1 MELTKEQATKVFQ
14 EAVSQGKTDVA
25 NEMASYIKSF
35 EGPAVDPNVMVE
47 SKAKRQD
54 EMSGLDWLRETA
66 KTGVTEG
73 VAGLSALGQAA
84 VLDPLSKMTGVE
96 LGRSA
101 QTADMGFME
110 SLGTTFQANQNTA
123 QQLLQDYDVF
133 DANKYTEQELRTAD
147 PTGGIATAGVR
158 AASDP
163 TSYIGAP
170 IKAGQLGLRAF
181 ESMLGG
187 AAADVGAQIG
197 GEFSPEA
204 ALAGSVLLGGTATTL
219 TAAPRQ
225 KALSVGAEKA
235 SQLYDKVTEIN
246 AARKVS
252 AKDFEMSYA
261 GRTARNL
268 LKSVAEEAGADNI
281 EQIVKDFDGIKDI
294 VGVEQY
300 PLIVALSENS
310 ALRSKFNE
318 VARRSP
324 ELRAKVRSEMDLLV
338 NAIENKSDE
347 LFGGR
352 NLSIVGTQ
360 VNENLVKEAAK
371 ATQTVYDLDT
381 KLAKVATRIEPTSK
395 EALGNQI
402 KGLIDAKSTAVR
414 KSLGPEYQKVINA
427 ATQAGAALPADGTEA
442 IYRFVVANNMR
453 DIFGKTSEID
463 KKIMGYLKPKTVTK
477 TVAPDPLAIRRTA
490 QEVTEKVYRPIT
502 FDNVDSLKSEINRLQ
517 RTTKDATAQMKL
529 RQLEEIVNTQRQK
542 IPGDFNA
549 QLQAVDKMYY
559 ERMGIPFDN
568 NTIKDLSA
576 KKYAEQVAPVL
587 LRNPSAAK
595 QFISTIGPESYP
607 VLRNTVMSK
616 LYETAVDATGKI
628 KPNVLEANIK
638 KYEEVIDLVPELR
651 ATLDDIV
658 ASNSSELRAY
668 NAAVNQVSE
677 TKQAME
683 AAKVLADNPNLE
695 ITFKGVANNLGNPKE
710 YQKFLKQVQ
719 LLDPKS
725 KELITNRMRREVIA
739 QAVAKD
745 GGAVKYLTDPNNA
758 PVLNSIMGNQ
768 YMKDLEAMGKL
779 SDALA
784 KTDVNKINVFPGKEE
799 LDEVQ
804 QRFGFSFPQFSSV
817 MRDRI
822 ASFNQKVLIL
832 ASKSNSSRMGAEL
845 DKKLMEVFL
854 DPEGLNKLA
863 NIARTA
869 EKQNYSVDVAKHV
882 NDMRR
887 VMSERVVGFNVSAI
901 AREESRRKAEEEKVQ
916 TPIDMSNLG
925 FGG

>member
-35 EGPAVDPNVMVE
+35 DGPTVDPNTMVE
-47 SKAKRQD
+47 SKSRREED
-54 EMSGLDWLRETA
+54 MSGLDWLRETA

-73 VAGLSALGQAA
+73 IAGLSGLAQAS
-84 VLDPLSKMTGVE
+84 VLDPLSKLTGVE

-101 QTADMGFME
+101 QTADMSFME
-110 SLGTTFQANQNTA
+110 SLSSTFQENQDTA
-123 QQLLQDYDVF
+123 QALLQDYGIF
-133 DANKYTEQELRTAD
+133 DANKYTEQELRAAD
-147 PTGGIATAGVR
+147 PTGGLATSGVR
-158 AASDP
+158 AAADF
-163 TSYIGAP
+163 TSYLGAP
-170 IKAGQLGLRAF
+170 LKAGQLGLRAI
-181 ESMLGG
+181 ESVLGG
-187 AAADVGAQIG
+187 AAADIGGRIG

-204 ALAGSVLLGGTATTL
+204 GMAGSLLAGGAVPTL

-225 KALSVGAEKA
+225 KVFTAGSEKA
-235 SQLYDKVTEIN
+235 SQLLSKVDEIKQ
-246 AARKVS
+246 ARKLS
-252 AKDFEMSYA
+252 AEDFEMSYA

-268 LKSVAEEAGADNI
+268 LKSVAEEAGAENI

-324 ELRAKVRSEMDLLV
+324 ELRAKVRSEMETLV
-338 NAIENKSDE
+338 TAIENKSDE

-360 VNENLVKEAAK
+360 VDENLVKEAAK
-371 ATQTVYDLDT
+371 ATQTVYDLDN
-381 KLAKVATRIEPTSK
+381 KLAKTAARIEPTSK
-395 EALGNQI
+395 EALGTQI
-402 KGLIDAKSTAVR
+402 RNLIDAKSTAVR
-414 KSLGPEYQKVINA
+414 KSLGPEYQKVINE
-427 ATQAGAALPADGTEA
+427 ATQAGAVLPADGTEA
-442 IYRFVVANNMR
+442 IYKFVVANNMR

-477 TVAPDPLAIRRTA
+477 TTPPDPLAIRRTA
-490 QEVTEKVYRPIT
+490 QEVTEQVYRPIS
-502 FDNVDSLKSEINRLQ
+502 FENVDSLKSEINRLQ

-529 RQLEEIVNTQRQK
+529 RQLEDIVNQQRQK

-549 QLQAVDKMYY
+549 RLQAVDKLYY

-616 LYETAVDATGKI
+616 LYESAVDPTGRI
-628 KPNVLEANIK
+628 KPGVLEANIK
-638 KYEEVIDLVPELR
+638 KYEEVIDLVPDLR
-651 ATLDDIV
+651 QTLDDIS

-668 NAAVNQVSE
+668 NAAVNQVNE
-677 TKQAME
+677 TEQAVK
-683 AAKVLADNPNLE
+683 AAKVLAENPNLE
-695 ITFKGVANNLGNPKE
+695 ITFKNVAGNLGNPKE
-710 YQKFLKQVQ
+710 YQKFLKQLQ
-719 LLDPKS
+719 MLDPKS

-739 QAVAKD
+739 QAVQKD

-758 PVLNSIMGNQ
+758 TVLNAVMGNQ
-768 YMKDLEAMGKL
+768 YMKDLKAMAKL
-779 SDALA
+779 SDALS
-784 KTDVNKINVFPGKEE
+784 KTDVDKINVFPQKGE
-799 LDEVQ
+799 LDEMK
-804 QRFGFSFPQFSSV
+804 QRFGVTAPQTFSV
-817 MRDRI
+817 LRDRI
-822 ASFNQKVLIL
+822 MSVTQKVMVL
-832 ASKSNSSRMGAEL
+832 ASKSNSSRMEAAT
-845 DKKLMEVFL
+845 DRKLMELFL

-863 NIARTA
+863 NIARKA
-869 EKQNYSVDVAKHV
+869 EKQNYNVDVAKHM

-887 VMSERVVGFNVSAI
+887 VMSERVVGFNVSAL
-901 AREESRRKAEEEKVQ
+901 AREESRKKAEEEKVE